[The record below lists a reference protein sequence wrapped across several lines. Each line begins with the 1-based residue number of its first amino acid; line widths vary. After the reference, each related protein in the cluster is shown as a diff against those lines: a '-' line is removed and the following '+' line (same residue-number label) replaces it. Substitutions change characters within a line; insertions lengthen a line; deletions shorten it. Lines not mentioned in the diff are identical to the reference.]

1 MSPVVLM
8 RVAACSSVVMALV
21 AGCGDRALP
30 APAAPAAGG
39 AVVADTARDGAHP
52 IVTVRGAPATWNL
65 RADSL
70 ATPDGLVPRA
80 VLLEGD
86 AVWVA
91 DSAAGRVVRLGGA
104 TPVTL
109 AAPDS
114 GALRAPIA
122 LGWSGAELAVFDPVA
137 AQVHRYATDGAWRAM
152 SRAVGVSGGP
162 NVRFYP
168 TGAAQSRLFQFTFR
182 ETREPAPAFVR
193 FPAEGRDDLLILPPG
208 LWTPPIGTV
217 LCREAA
223 GARSF
228 TSPYVGGTLWHPTAD
243 GALLAVDAA
252 AYRLVVISATG
263 DTLRELRRPV
273 ERLPLT
279 EGEWR
284 EALLPAERWVAA
296 HPAAQCT
303 GRFVREAQKPA
314 LRAVTLDDRGR
325 TWVERLTPTG
335 PVWEVWLGDR
345 LLADVPGPAR
355 VEGVPVDIRGGWFA
369 AVVADATG
377 RLRVMRWRITETPG
391 A

>member
-1 MSPVVLM
+1 MSVVVLM
-8 RVAACSSVVMALV
+8 RPALRSTLLMLLVAA
-21 AGCGDRALP
+21 CGDRAAP
-30 APAAPAAGG
+30 APAAAPDSGG
-39 AVVADTARDGAHP
+39 VVADTARDGAHP
-52 IVTVRGAPATWNL
+52 IVTVSGTPAAWRL
-65 RADSL
+65 AAESL
-70 ATPDGLVPRA
+70 VTPDGLTPRA
-80 VLLEGD
+80 VLLEED

-104 TPVTL
+104 APLTL
-109 AAPDS
+109 GAPDS
-114 GALRAPIA
+114 GAVRAPIA
-122 LGWSGAELAVFDPVA
+122 LGWSGAELAIFDPIA
-137 AQVHRYATDGAWRAM
+137 SQVHRYGTDGRWRAM

-168 TGAAQSRLFQFTFR
+168 TGASQSRLFQFTFR

-193 FPAEGRDDLLILPPG
+193 FPAEGRDDVLILPPG
-208 LWTPPIGTV
+208 VWAPPIGTV
-217 LCREAA
+217 LCREVA

-228 TSPYVGGTLWHPTAD
+228 TSPYIGGTLWHPTAD

-252 AYRLVVISATG
+252 AYRLVAISATG

-284 EALLPAERWVAA
+284 EALLPAEAWVAA
-296 HPAAQCT
+296 HPGAQCT

-325 TWVERLTPTG
+325 TWVERLTAAG

-345 LLADVPGPAR
+345 LLAAVPGPAR

-369 AVVADATG
+369 AVVADDAG
-377 RLRVMRWRITETPG
+377 RLRVARWRIVEPTG
-391 A
+391 S